1 MSLRVGGV
9 KKIFLPITQ
18 PRPQGFSLK
27 KNGWKSPGD
36 EVADHLVGC
45 EDLILVKIDKPRK
58 SNFFEKFDWL
68 FQKRNQQKSEIMF
81 TIILSCLLQI
91 TLALHDIRTVT
102 KLRII
107 SCVRK

>member
-9 KKIFLPITQ
+9 KKIFLPTPNLV
-18 PRPQGFSLK
+18 PRAFPLK

-68 FQKRNQQKSEIMF
+68 FQKEINRNQKSCAPLF
-81 TIILSCLLQI
+81 LVVYFKSL
-91 TLALHDIRTVT
+91 
-102 KLRII
+102 
-107 SCVRK
+107 